1 MMKGRIV
8 VRWLSVV
15 LLASLAIESRAQDRA
30 LEGAQDHP
38 LISRFPGSVIV
49 RHQSAEFDEL
59 LIPLAEA
66 TAIGEF
72 ADSKRVNGKVTRLT
86 YEMPAGHSTLEVV
99 QSYSQA
105 LASAGFK
112 ILYSCALEE
121 CGPHLYFQ
129 KLERPFIIDK
139 DHRYFAAAKDLPQG
153 RVYVSARVYTTAR
166 GDPPVRAMLEIAE
179 QRGLEEGLI
188 NIDAQAMA
196 NELEESGHT
205 AIYGVYFDTNESRIK
220 PGSEASLNEMAKLLE
235 MRPELKVYIVGHTD
249 SVGSLAHNLELS
261 QRRAE
266 AVVDVLVSTY
276 GVEAVRLTARGV
288 GPYAPV
294 ASNRTEF
301 GRVRNRRVELVEQ

>member
-1 MMKGRIV
+1 MKAHILA
-8 VRWLSVV
+8 RWLSVV
-15 LLASLAIESRAQDRA
+15 LLVSLTIVSTAQDRT

-38 LISRFPGSVIV
+38 LVSRFPGSVIV
-49 RHQSAEFDEL
+49 RHQSVEFDEL

-72 ADSKRVNGKVTRLT
+72 ADTKRVNGKVTRLT
-86 YEMPAGHSTLEVV
+86 YEMPKGHSTLEVV

-112 ILYSCALEE
+112 ILFSCAMEE

-166 GDPPVRAMLEIAE
+166 GDPPVRAMIEIAE
-179 QRGLEEGLI
+179 ERGMEEGLI
-188 NIDAQAMA
+188 KIDAQAMA
-196 NELEESGHT
+196 HELEKSGHV
-205 AIYGVYFDTNESRIK
+205 AIYGVYFDTNESEIRQ
-220 PGSEASLNEMAKLLE
+220 GSEASLNEMAKLLK

-249 SVGSLAHNLELS
+249 SVGTLAHNMELS

-266 AVVDVLVSTY
+266 AVVDVLLSTY
-276 GVEAVRLTARGV
+276 GVEAARLMASGV
-288 GPYAPV
+288 GPYAPI
-294 ASNRTEF
+294 ASNQTEF
-301 GRVRNRRVELVEQ
+301 GRARNRRVELVEQ